1 MAESQSIITNCF
13 RNRHADTG
21 DETGTINGAPSSMH
35 GFIDSPTTRDLTAG
49 ASSESAFQHSFEMDL
64 NTTRVYTRTR
74 LYKSDESFTTSVVRS
89 HVWSILSG
97 LSLSEVS
104 NISVI
109 ALPLY
114 PNELLGYY
122 WCELENRRRSFMNGT
137 KHHLH
142 PSHGGSGQST
152 TINPGITAQAK
163 REYRD
168 IVIREWV
175 ETEQRYVQNLAQLHE
190 LKDLLEHREVI
201 STSDIQEI
209 FMNLDAIL
217 EFCRNFLGRLENA
230 ALLHAIDVQEW
241 SCLFV
246 TYEDGFN
253 VYITYIGKLR
263 QAILAARRHVGK
275 ISQISHAR
283 FSRSGKLDDF
293 IRMPQR
299 RLVAYPLLLKVKL
312 LLTIYMTY

>member
-1 MAESQSIITNCF
+1 
-13 RNRHADTG
+13 
-21 DETGTINGAPSSMH
+21 
-35 GFIDSPTTRDLTAG
+35 
-49 ASSESAFQHSFEMDL
+49 
-64 NTTRVYTRTR
+64 
-74 LYKSDESFTTSVVRS
+74 
-89 HVWSILSG
+89 
-97 LSLSEVS
+97 
-104 NISVI
+104 
-109 ALPLY
+109 
-114 PNELLGYY
+114 
-122 WCELENRRRSFMNGT
+122 MNGT